1 MTLHFPAFPI
11 PKASAIGFSPRRL
24 VHRLLTVAAG
34 SGGLTFESRALDK
47 PIDPSFDIEAFVR
60 TLAGKASSGGK
71 RPEPPIDGGENQTPF
86 DIEVTEQCY
95 VVLEL
100 DLAVNWRFREGS
112 MGVSTK
118 LDCGDSN
125 FGLAFVD
132 ESGEV
137 QQDRVPADCRLLWF
151 SVAERRPPSR
161 QGFNLDMVFQFASA
175 DPAVTRAL
183 PTLFDPDI
191 PSSGGSSFP

>member
-1 MTLHFPAFPI
+1 MTHHFPAFPI
-11 PKASAIGFSPRRL
+11 PKTSAVAFSARSL
-24 VHRLLTVAAG
+24 VHRVLTVAAG
-34 SGGLTFESRALDK
+34 SEGLAFESRALDK
-47 PIDPSFDIEAFVR
+47 SIDPSFDIEAFVR
-60 TLAGKASSGGK
+60 ALAGKASSGGK
-71 RPEPPIDGGENQTPF
+71 RPEPPIDGGKTQTPF

-118 LDCGDSN
+118 LDFGDSN
-125 FGLAFVD
+125 FGLGFVD
-132 ESGEV
+132 EAGGV
-137 QQDRVPADCRLLWF
+137 AHDQVPTDCRLLWF

-161 QGFNLDMVFQFASA
+161 QGFNLDMVFQFASS
-175 DPAVTRAL
+175 DPAVTLAL